1 MKVCYEVYSFELNL
15 LIIHLRNYEAF
26 FCFMLI
32 FTKEYWNL
40 VSYLTFK
47 NRKYR
52 TRTSNRI
59 VHEAKNTIN
68 NRTRTTF
75 IDQPVSPPV
84 LIIPSF
90 TNKLILGRKITNTG
104 YWWRFIVLSPQSCP
118 IRHQLVAD
126 MWWPLYGRKELCYN
140 TENLTVD
147 HSVSLSLHVKYL
159 LCSVRKRVANHMA
172 PA

>member
-32 FTKEYWNL
+32 FIKEYLNL

-59 VHEAKNTIN
+59 VHEPKKP
-68 NRTRTTF
+68 
-75 IDQPVSPPV
+75 D
-84 LIIPSF
+84 
-90 TNKLILGRKITNTG
+90 
-104 YWWRFIVLSPQSCP
+104 
-118 IRHQLVAD
+118 
-126 MWWPLYGRKELCYN
+126 
-140 TENLTVD
+140 
-147 HSVSLSLHVKYL
+147 
-159 LCSVRKRVANHMA
+159 
-172 PA
+172 